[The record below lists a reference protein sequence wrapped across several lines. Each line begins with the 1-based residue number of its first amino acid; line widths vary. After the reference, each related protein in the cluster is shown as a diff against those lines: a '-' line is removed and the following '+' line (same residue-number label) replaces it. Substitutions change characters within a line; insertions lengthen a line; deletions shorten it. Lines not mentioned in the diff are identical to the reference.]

1 MSLVVSPGSTRNFAR
16 ELRAV
21 VSFDFLG
28 AGIYDEKL
36 HEVRLKC
43 FDPWGGRLRVPNFA
57 PEETFTWWVYQHQQP
72 LVIPDLNEDQRFPR
86 AVEVLK
92 TYGTTS

>member
-1 MSLVVSPGSTRNFAR
+1 M
-16 ELRAV
+16 
-21 VSFDFLG
+21 
-28 AGIYDEKL
+28 
-36 HEVRLKC
+36 
-43 FDPWGGRLRVPNFA
+43 GGRLRVPNFA

>member
-1 MSLVVSPGSTRNFAR
+1 MNAGTQTAASRSAVERYETLLRVSQALISRPCSEGLFDILAR

-21 VSFDFLG
+21 VTFDFLG

-43 FDPWGGRLRVPNFA
+43 FDPWGDA
-57 PEETFTWWVYQHQQP
+57 
-72 LVIPDLNEDQRFPR
+72 
-86 AVEVLK
+86 
-92 TYGTTS
+92 